1 MDIERLKNDSKLV
14 LCRKYYYGGFAF
26 LPFLWTINAFWFSRD
41 AFYKPH
47 FEEQHQIRQ
56 YVIRSGIGAFVWLVI
71 FISWTC
77 VFQINRASWG
87 ELGDQLSFVIPRGI
101 P

>member
-1 MDIERLKNDSKLV
+1 MKTDAKMV
-14 LCRKYYYGGFAF
+14 LCRKYYYAGFAF
-26 LPFLWTINAFWFSRD
+26 LPFLWAINAVWFFNDVFR
-41 AFYKPH
+41 KPA
-47 FEEQHQIRQ
+47 FEEQSQMRT
-56 YVIRSGIGAFVWLVI
+56 YVIRSGIGALIWVGICVA
-71 FISWTC
+71 WTC